1 LIWADK
7 MQIPVYLLVLSTI
20 IEVFLLTTII
30 FIFYRLKKSED
41 FMLRLKQSQKELLDK
56 LTFNEQ
62 IEKELVKSFEER
74 QRQLALLD
82 SKLEKRLREA
92 REVLK
97 QLEEASNS
105 PKVLKEIIVKGYKKG
120 QSLESLAR
128 RTGLSIEEIEW
139 ILEQEKV

>member
-1 LIWADK
+1 MHISL
-7 MQIPVYLLVLSTI
+7 YLLVISTI
-20 IEVFLLTTII
+20 IEIILLTTII

-74 QRQLALLD
+74 QRQLALLH
-82 SKLEKRLREA
+82 SKLEKKLSEA

-139 ILEQEKV
+139 ILEQEEV

>member
-1 LIWADK
+1 MHISL
-7 MQIPVYLLVLSTI
+7 YLLVISTI
-20 IEVFLLTTII
+20 LEIILLTTII

-74 QRQLALLD
+74 QRQLALLH
-82 SKLEKRLREA
+82 SKLEKKLSEA

>member
-1 LIWADK
+1 
-7 MQIPVYLLVLSTI
+7 
-20 IEVFLLTTII
+20 
-30 FIFYRLKKSED
+30 
-41 FMLRLKQSQKELLDK
+41 MLRLKQSQKELLDK

-74 QRQLALLD
+74 QRQLALLH
-82 SKLEKRLREA
+82 SKLEKKLSEA
-92 REVLK
+92 KEVLK

-120 QSLESLAR
+120 LSCESLAR

-139 ILEQEKV
+139 ILEQENE

>member
-1 LIWADK
+1 
-7 MQIPVYLLVLSTI
+7 MHIPVYLLVLSTI

-41 FMLRLKQSQKELLDK
+41 FMFRLKQSQKEVLDK

-82 SKLEKRLREA
+82 SKLEKKLSEA

-139 ILEQEKV
+139 ILEQENI

>member
-1 LIWADK
+1 
-7 MQIPVYLLVLSTI
+7 
-20 IEVFLLTTII
+20 
-30 FIFYRLKKSED
+30 
-41 FMLRLKQSQKELLDK
+41 MLRLKQSQKELLDK

-74 QRQLALLD
+74 QRQLALLH
-82 SKLEKRLREA
+82 SKLEKKLSEA

-139 ILEQEKV
+139 ILEQEEV

>member
-1 LIWADK
+1 
-7 MQIPVYLLVLSTI
+7 
-20 IEVFLLTTII
+20 
-30 FIFYRLKKSED
+30 
-41 FMLRLKQSQKELLDK
+41 MLRLKQSQKELLDK
-56 LTFNEQ
+56 LTLNEQ

-128 RTGLSIEEIEW
+128 GTGLSIEEIEW
-139 ILEQEKV
+139 ILEQEEV

>member
-1 LIWADK
+1 MHFSL
-7 MQIPVYLLVLSTI
+7 YLLVISTI
-20 IEVFLLTTII
+20 LEIILLTTII

-74 QRQLALLD
+74 QRQLALLH
-82 SKLEKRLREA
+82 SKLEKKLSEA

>member
-1 LIWADK
+1 MHISL
-7 MQIPVYLLVLSTI
+7 YLLVISTI
-20 IEVFLLTTII
+20 IEVILLTTII
-30 FIFYRLKKSED
+30 FIFYKLKRSED

-82 SKLEKRLREA
+82 SKLEKKLREA

-105 PKVLKEIIVKGYKKG
+105 PKVLKDIIIKGYKKG
-120 QSLESLAR
+120 EGLESLAR

>member
-1 LIWADK
+1 
-7 MQIPVYLLVLSTI
+7 
-20 IEVFLLTTII
+20 
-30 FIFYRLKKSED
+30 
-41 FMLRLKQSQKELLDK
+41 MLRLKQSQKELLDK

-82 SKLEKRLREA
+82 SKLEKKLREA

-105 PKVLKEIIVKGYKKG
+105 PKVLKDIIIKGYKKG
-120 QSLESLAR
+120 EGLESLAR